1 MMLFMLDTNICIYA
15 IKEKPQKVI
24 DRVRA
29 LRISDLG
36 ISSIVLSELEYGAEK
51 SSNPVQNRVALMQ
64 FLAGIDIAGYD
75 TTAARHYGEI
85 RTYLESNGQVI
96 GAMDM
101 LIAAHARSLGVT
113 LVTNN
118 EKEFGRVPGLKI
130 ENWAL

>member
-1 MMLFMLDTNICIYA
+1 MLFMLDTNICIYV
-15 IKEKPQKVI
+15 IKKKPQKVI
-24 DRVRA
+24 DKVRA
-29 LRISDLG
+29 LRMSDLG

-51 SSNPVQNRVALMQ
+51 SSNSVQNRVALMQ

-75 TTAARHYGEI
+75 AAAARHYGEI
-85 RTYLESNGQVI
+85 RTYLESNGQII

-101 LIAAHARSLGVT
+101 LIAAHARSLGVI

>member
-1 MMLFMLDTNICIYA
+1 MIFMLDTNICIYV
-15 IKEKPQKVI
+15 IKKKPQKVI

-29 LRISDLG
+29 LRMTDLG

-51 SSNPVQNRVALMQ
+51 SSNPVQNKVALMQ

-75 TTAARHYGEI
+75 AAAARHYGKI

-101 LIAAHARSLGVT
+101 LIAAHARSLGVI

>member
-1 MMLFMLDTNICIYA
+1 MLFMLDTNICIYV
-15 IKEKPQKVI
+15 IKKKPQKVI
-24 DRVRA
+24 DKVRA
-29 LRISDLG
+29 LRMSDLG

-75 TTAARHYGEI
+75 AAAARHYGEI
-85 RTYLESNGQVI
+85 RTYLESNGQII

-101 LIAAHARSLGVT
+101 LVAAHARSLGVT

>member
-1 MMLFMLDTNICIYA
+1 MLFMLDTNICIYA

-29 LRISDLG
+29 LRMSDLG
-36 ISSIVLSELEYGAEK
+36 ISSVVLSELEYGAEK

-75 TTAARHYGEI
+75 AAAARHYGEI

>member
-1 MMLFMLDTNICIYA
+1 MIFMLDTNICIYA
-15 IKEKPQKVI
+15 IKKKPQKVI

-36 ISSIVLSELEYGAEK
+36 TSSIVLSELECGAEK
-51 SSNPVQNRVALMQ
+51 SSNPVQNKVALMQ

-75 TTAARHYGEI
+75 ATAARHYGEI
-85 RTYLESNGQVI
+85 RTYLESNGQTI

-101 LIAAHARSLGVT
+101 LIAAHARSLGVI

>member
-1 MMLFMLDTNICIYA
+1 MIFMLDTNICIYV
-15 IKEKPQKVI
+15 IKKKPQKVI

-29 LRISDLG
+29 LRMSDLG

-51 SSNPVQNRVALMQ
+51 SSNPVQNKVALMQ

-75 TTAARHYGEI
+75 AAAARHYGKI

-101 LIAAHARSLGVT
+101 LIAAHARSLGVI

>member
-1 MMLFMLDTNICIYA
+1 MLFMLDTNICIYA

-29 LRISDLG
+29 LRMSDLG

-51 SSNPVQNRVALMQ
+51 SSNSVQNRVALMQ

-75 TTAARHYGEI
+75 AAAARHYGEI
-85 RTYLESNGQVI
+85 RTYLESNGQII

-101 LIAAHARSLGVT
+101 LIAAHARSLGVI

>member
-1 MMLFMLDTNICIYA
+1 MLFMLDTNICIYV
-15 IKEKPQKVI
+15 IKKKPQKVI
-24 DRVRA
+24 DKVRA
-29 LRISDLG
+29 LRMSDLG

-51 SSNPVQNRVALMQ
+51 SSNSVQNRVALMQ

-75 TTAARHYGEI
+75 AAAARHYGEI
-85 RTYLESNGQVI
+85 RTYLESNGQII

-101 LIAAHARSLGVT
+101 LVAAHARSLGVT

>member
-1 MMLFMLDTNICIYA
+1 MLFMLDTNICIYA
-15 IKEKPQKVI
+15 IKKKPQKVI

-29 LRISDLG
+29 LKMSDLG
-36 ISSIVLSELEYGAEK
+36 ISSIVLSELECGVEK

-75 TTAARHYGEI
+75 VTAARHYGEI
-85 RTYLESNGQVI
+85 RTYLESNGQII

-101 LIAAHARSLGVT
+101 LIAAHARSLGVI

>member
-1 MMLFMLDTNICIYA
+1 MLFMLDTNICIYT
-15 IKEKPQKVI
+15 IKKKPQKVI

-36 ISSIVLSELEYGAEK
+36 ISSIALSELEYGVEK

-64 FLAGIDIAGYD
+64 FLAGIDIVVYD
-75 TTAARHYGEI
+75 AMAARHYGEI
-85 RTYLESNGQVI
+85 RTYLESSGQVI

-101 LIAAHARSLGVT
+101 LIAAHARSLGVI

-118 EKEFGRVPGLKI
+118 EKEFVRVPELKI

>member
-1 MMLFMLDTNICIYA
+1 MLFMLDTNICIYA
-15 IKEKPQKVI
+15 IKKKPQKVI

-29 LRISDLG
+29 LRMSDLG
-36 ISSIVLSELEYGAEK
+36 ISSVVLSELEYGAEK

-75 TTAARHYGEI
+75 AAAARHYGEI
-85 RTYLESNGQVI
+85 RTYLESNGQII

-101 LIAAHARSLGVT
+101 LIAAHARSLGVM

>member
-1 MMLFMLDTNICIYA
+1 MIFMLDTNICIYA
-15 IKEKPQKVI
+15 IKQKPQKVI

-29 LRISDLG
+29 LKMSDLG

-51 SSNPVQNRVALMQ
+51 SSNPVQNKVALMQ

-75 TTAARHYGEI
+75 ATAARHYGEI
-85 RTYLESNGQVI
+85 RTYLESNGQII
-96 GAMDM
+96 GAMDI
-101 LIAAHARSLGVT
+101 LIAAHARSLGAI

-130 ENWAL
+130 ENWVL

>member
-1 MMLFMLDTNICIYA
+1 MLFMLDTNICIYA

-29 LRISDLG
+29 LRMSDLG

-75 TTAARHYGEI
+75 AAAARHYGEI
-85 RTYLESNGQVI
+85 RTYLESNGQII

-101 LIAAHARSLGVT
+101 LVAAHARSLGVT